1 MPRLALSTSKPDES
15 RLEPSLPPSDLIT
28 LNEGRKFSG
37 TEETLGCEK
46 TSFGRGGYGRS
57 SGGSG
62 GFRSFKPK
70 PVEVGKEYDV
80 TISEISRRGDG
91 IAKVDGFVIFVA
103 GAKQGWQGKIKVTQ
117 VANRFATGAVV
128 GGSEGMAMGHE
139 TASTSESEESGM

>member
-1 MPRLALSTSKPDES
+1 M
-15 RLEPSLPPSDLIT
+15 
-28 LNEGRKFSG
+28 N
-37 TEETLGCEK
+37 K

-91 IAKVDGFVIFVA
+91 IAKIDGFVIFVA
-103 GAKQGWQGKIKVTQ
+103 GAKQGWQGKVKVTQ

-128 GGSEGMAMGHE
+128 GGSEGMSGSE
-139 TASTSESEESGM
+139 GQASTSESESEGM

>member
-1 MPRLALSTSKPDES
+1 MRRRAGIQ
-15 RLEPSLPPSDLIT
+15 RH
-28 LNEGRKFSG
+28 RKQ
-37 TEETLGCEK
+37 LGCEK
-46 TSFGRGGYGRS
+46 TSFGRGGYGRSS

-91 IAKVDGFVIFVA
+91 IAKIDGFVIFVS

-128 GGSEGMAMGHE
+128 GGSEGMSGADGQ
-139 TASTSESEESGM
+139 ASTSESEEQGA

>member
-1 MPRLALSTSKPDES
+1 M
-15 RLEPSLPPSDLIT
+15 
-28 LNEGRKFSG
+28 
-37 TEETLGCEK
+37 
-46 TSFGRGGYGRS
+46 SFGQRNSGGYRRGGFG
-57 SGGSG
+57 SGG

-91 IAKVDGFVIFVA
+91 IAKIDGFVIFVA

-128 GGSEGMAMGHE
+128 GGSEGMAMGGE
-139 TASTSESEESGM
+139 SKASESESEESGM

>member
-1 MPRLALSTSKPDES
+1 MEGDISASTDA
-15 RLEPSLPPSDLIT
+15 
-28 LNEGRKFSG
+28 
-37 TEETLGCEK
+37 LGCEK

-91 IAKVDGFVIFVA
+91 IAKIDGFVIFVA

-128 GGSEGMAMGHE
+128 GGSEGMSSGTE
-139 TASTSESEESGM
+139 GQASTSESEQGV

>member
-1 MPRLALSTSKPDES
+1 MACES
-15 RLEPSLPPSDLIT
+15 DSRSAPEPGLVK
-28 LNEGRKFSG
+28 LNNLWRRAGIQRHRKQ
-37 TEETLGCEK
+37 LGCEK
-46 TSFGRGGYGRS
+46 TSFGRGGYGRSS

-91 IAKVDGFVIFVA
+91 IAKIDGFVIFVS

-128 GGSEGMAMGHE
+128 GGSEGMSGADGQ
-139 TASTSESEESGM
+139 ASTSESEEQGA

>member
-1 MPRLALSTSKPDES
+1 LNGAGSRQIPQHASTFNNPR
-15 RLEPSLPPSDLIT
+15 
-28 LNEGRKFSG
+28 RKGAFQRYRK
-37 TEETLGCEK
+37 TLGCEK
-46 TSFGRGGYGRS
+46 TSFGQRGGYGR

-103 GAKQGWQGKIKVTQ
+103 GTKQGQQARIKVTQ
-117 VANRFATGAVV
+117 VANRFATGQVV
-128 GGSEGMAMGHE
+128 EGSAASGSSPAEP
-139 TASTSESEESGM
+139 ASTEETEQ

>member
-1 MPRLALSTSKPDES
+1 MKRRNFALTLGNLNNSKKRPRFQQH
-15 RLEPSLPPSDLIT
+15 
-28 LNEGRKFSG
+28 RKQ
-37 TEETLGCEK
+37 LGCEK

-91 IAKVDGFVIFVA
+91 IAKIDGFVIFVA
-103 GAKQGWQGKIKVTQ
+103 GAKQGWQGKVKVTQ

-128 GGSEGMAMGHE
+128 GGSEGMSGTE
-139 TASTSESEESGM
+139 GQASTSEEQGV